1 MSKERTISMSNLV
14 IMKNFENLWT
24 AMLFETTK
32 FLKKKHLIFL
42 AGFYYI
48 FKFSNNHGYMDV
60 SHDGSDG
67 SRTLFIHTQNE
78 YASFFI

>member
-1 MSKERTISMSNLV
+1 MNCNALSNQQV
-14 IMKNFENLWT
+14 FE
-24 AMLFETTK
+24 K
-32 FLKKKHLIFL
+32 RKHLIFL

-48 FKFSNNHGYMDV
+48 FTFSKNHGYMDV